1 MNFAKTVSLSSRV
14 ILKERH
20 AKPLVAQRKST
31 NNIIPFLFIAPS
43 LLFFISFSYFPFI
56 RTIITSFTM
65 TDAAGQFKSWVGF
78 NNFTHIFKRPDFS
91 TIIINTLKFA
101 SAVAVSSLLIGFALA
116 LFANMKIKGFSRV
129 NELLFSMPLAI
140 ASASAAIVWGII
152 LQPQI
157 GALNYILGAN
167 INWLQNPVWA
177 FFSVTLVTV
186 WLQMAVNFIFLLTGL
201 RVIPQELMESAKIDG
216 AAGINKFFRITL
228 SLVSPTLF
236 FVIFFNAMAS
246 FQAFGQI
253 RLLTAGGPGIATRVL
268 VYDIY
273 LEAFMNYRFGTACAQ
288 SLILF
293 AIMFLFTLIQ
303 FKFEDKGVHYS

>member
-167 INWLQNPVWA
+167 INWLQNPGWA

-201 RVIPQELMESAKIDG
+201 RAIPQELMESAKIDG